1 MGDVAQILAP
11 TVATV
16 PNIAFSN
23 SKAVELAGMSKEAM
37 YLLKGKQDLS
47 SASLPPVVPTFAKVS
62 TADGMLTE
70 RKLSLGGK
78 NAMAE
83 LSTKKGDNEEQQT
96 KEVKVKVGSKLISS
110 SKRAR
115 PWAWAPFA
123 SSGRSDGAMFRHW
136 VRKNVE
142 YTDYP
147 YAKFDIHM
155 DPVTYTPEEYAAHL
169 QNETWTRSETD
180 RPMELARI
188 FECRWPV
195 VFDRF
200 CLENSSNHSSPDK
213 KSTGTITISSTSDSS
228 NIPSIG
234 LTSSRKIED
243 LQHRYYGVAA
253 VLVQL
258 RIAQEAA
265 SEARAL
271 SAAAAKSA
279 STAPP
284 PVITTSTPTTTTVTS
299 AIYGTTT
306 TTATGPTTSTD
317 RISAAAKHQERTDN
331 LLLESAAA
339 RSLATSAKQH
349 QPLITHVGTG
359 TSNKMF
365 DFEREQERRHH
376 LDRLWRRS
384 KEEEEEE
391 LQLRKELKTIDAQ
404 LRKLKKNGGHILAAR
419 TMKTAGRAKIIATAS
434 RAVSGQSNGLSSQ
447 LSNTP
452 SSRGP
457 SRSTTPNPSAVTSS
471 MAPGDQVNSNDNTSN
486 NNSDIVERSDALDEY
501 FASTAPVPMSQ
512 YPYLQSG
519 RLVPPAT
526 GGSSGINK
534 SLLTRMNE
542 VLGELNISDRP
553 IPTKRVCDMYDLVR
567 KDVLTLLTL
576 KKMLMQREGQLQSK
590 RLRLSRMGGSMLA
603 PEDKFLDEERLL
615 GIAPPPKPSSSAA
628 TGNSSS
634 AASKA
639 KTTKRKSTGGA
650 GVKSKA
656 SSKKGSTDTKSVA
669 GTTVKK
675 KTVKRKR
682 KVDSGKSPNLASSS
696 ASSKSPAVGSA
707 AAKAAKARIA
717 SATASVG
724 NAVPKVATAPR
735 SSSSAPTNDV
745 SPFNHAIG
753 GAAVPSVVLPK
764 VAKTSTAGI
773 TAATAVGG
781 KSSNGSA
788 AKRPRK
794 A

>member
-1 MGDVAQILAP
+1 MGDIAQILAP
-11 TVATV
+11 TAATV

-37 YLLKGKQDLS
+37 YLLKGKQDPS
-47 SASLPPVVPTFAKVS
+47 SASLPPVVPTFSKIS
-62 TADGMLTE
+62 TAHGMLTE
-70 RKLSLGGK
+70 RKPLGGT
-78 NAMAE
+78 ATAA
-83 LSTKKGDNEEQQT
+83 STKKGDNEEQQT
-96 KEVKVKVGSKLISS
+96 EGKVKVGSKLISS

-155 DPVTYTPEEYAAHL
+155 DPVTYTPEEYAAYL
-169 QNETWTRSETD
+169 QSETWTRSETD
-180 RPMELARI
+180 RLMELVRI
-188 FECRWPV
+188 LECRWPV
-195 VFDRF
+195 IFDRF
-200 CLENSSNHSSPDK
+200 CFENSSNTLNHSSSEK
-213 KSTGTITISSTSDSS
+213 KSTGNISSTSDRS

-234 LTSSRKIED
+234 ITSSRKIED

-253 VLVQL
+253 TLVQL
-258 RIAQEAA
+258 RIAQEAV

-279 STAPP
+279 STAPTP
-284 PVITTSTPTTTTVTS
+284 ATTTSTPTTTTTTVTS
-299 AIYGTTT
+299 AIAG

-317 RISAAAKHQERTDN
+317 RISSVTKHQEITDN

-349 QPLITHVGTG
+349 QPMITHVGTG

-365 DFEREQERRHH
+365 GYEREQERRHH

-384 KEEEEEE
+384 KVEEEEE

-419 TMKTAGRAKIIATAS
+419 TTKTAGRAKIIATAS
-434 RAVSGQSNGLSSQ
+434 RAVSAQSNGLSSQ

-457 SRSTTPNPSAVTSS
+457 SRSTTPNPSGVTSS
-471 MAPGDQVNSNDNTSN
+471 MAPGDLVNNNDNKSN

-501 FASTAPVPMSQ
+501 FASTSPVPMSQ

-603 PEDKFLDEERLL
+603 PEDKILDEERLM

-634 AASKA
+634 TASKG
-639 KTTKRKSTGGA
+639 KTIKRKSTGGA
-650 GVKSKA
+650 GGKSKV
-656 SSKKGSTDTKSVA
+656 SSKKGSTDTKNIA

-682 KVDSGKSPNLASSS
+682 KVDPSKSSNLASSN

-707 AAKAAKARIA
+707 AAKAAKARTA
-717 SATASVG
+717 SATTAVG

-735 SSSSAPTNDV
+735 SSGTVANSGAISN
-745 SPFNHAIG
+745 AIG
-753 GAAVPSVVLPK
+753 GAAVPSVAMPK
-764 VAKTSTAGI
+764 IAKASTAVI
-773 TAATAVGG
+773 TAATAVGE
-781 KSSNGSA
+781 KSNNRSA
-788 AKRPRK
+788 VKRPRK

>member
-1 MGDVAQILAP
+1 MGDIAQILAP
-11 TVATV
+11 TAATV

-37 YLLKGKQDLS
+37 YLLKGKQDPS
-47 SASLPPVVPTFAKVS
+47 SASLPPVVPTFSKIS
-62 TADGMLTE
+62 TAHGMLTE
-70 RKLSLGGK
+70 RKPLGGT
-78 NAMAE
+78 ATAA
-83 LSTKKGDNEEQQT
+83 STKKGDNEEQQT
-96 KEVKVKVGSKLISS
+96 EGKVKVGSKLISS

-155 DPVTYTPEEYAAHL
+155 DPVTYTPEEYAAYL
-169 QNETWTRSETD
+169 QSETWTRSETD
-180 RPMELARI
+180 RLMELVRI
-188 FECRWPV
+188 LECRWPV
-195 VFDRF
+195 IFDRF
-200 CLENSSNHSSPDK
+200 CFENSSNTLNHSSSEK
-213 KSTGTITISSTSDSS
+213 KSTGNISSTSDRS

-234 LTSSRKIED
+234 ITSSRKIED

-253 VLVQL
+253 TLVQL
-258 RIAQEAA
+258 RIAQEAV

-279 STAPP
+279 STAPTP
-284 PVITTSTPTTTTVTS
+284 ATTTSTPTTTTTTVTS
-299 AIYGTTT
+299 AIAG

-317 RISAAAKHQERTDN
+317 RISSVTKHQEITDN

-349 QPLITHVGTG
+349 QPMITHVGTG

-365 DFEREQERRHH
+365 GYEREQERRHH

-384 KEEEEEE
+384 KVEEEEE

-419 TMKTAGRAKIIATAS
+419 TTKTAGRAKIIATAS
-434 RAVSGQSNGLSSQ
+434 RAVSAQSNGLSSQ

-457 SRSTTPNPSAVTSS
+457 SRSTTPNPSGVTSS
-471 MAPGDQVNSNDNTSN
+471 MAPGDLVNNNDNKSN

-501 FASTAPVPMSQ
+501 FASTSPVPMSQ

-603 PEDKFLDEERLL
+603 PEDKILDEERLM

-634 AASKA
+634 TASKG
-639 KTTKRKSTGGA
+639 KTIKRKSTGGA
-650 GVKSKA
+650 GGKSKV
-656 SSKKGSTDTKSVA
+656 SSKKGSTDTKNIA

-682 KVDSGKSPNLASSS
+682 KVDPSKSSNLASSN

-707 AAKAAKARIA
+707 AAKAAKARTA
-717 SATASVG
+717 SATTAVG

-735 SSSSAPTNDV
+735 SSGTVANSGAISN
-745 SPFNHAIG
+745 AIG
-753 GAAVPSVVLPK
+753 AAAVPSVAMPK
-764 VAKTSTAGI
+764 IAKASTAVI
-773 TAATAVGG
+773 TAATAVGE
-781 KSSNGSA
+781 KSNNRSA
-788 AKRPRK
+788 VKRPRK